1 MIKRLVRGTI
11 FFPVIFLAYV
21 VLNLLL
27 LALGAEPGSANV
39 WENLLVM
46 YFSWLVFMACLP
58 QINKAV
64 AWATAEQN

>member
-27 LALGAEPGSANV
+27 MALGAEPGSAGV
-39 WENLLVM
+39 WDNLPVM
-46 YFSWLVFMACLP
+46 YFSWLAVMACLP
-58 QINKAV
+58 LINKAV
-64 AWATAEQN
+64 AWANAE

>member
-27 LALGAEPGSANV
+27 MALGAEPGSAGL
-39 WENLLVM
+39 WDNLLVM

-58 QINKAV
+58 LINKAI
-64 AWATAEQN
+64 AWATAK